1 MTKKPENLT
10 CIVTGDEIYYPGT
23 KDDAIYERFVPDHGF
38 DEYDSMMTELGAVA
52 RRAIPVYERAV
63 NESMGANSDKLILER
78 LQDRDFIIDTLREEV
93 ANKIQELLNAEFY
106 EKRDARFL
114 KDLLLNCMLNK
125 VSLRDILRDILDEE
139 LVLTEGALSP
149 NRAQACLLDDGRTFK
164 FLKALSIHLQ
174 DLEENKDNIELV
186 DAGSGPIP
194 LFGLVAALLSKKVNV
209 TCLEIVPASARKA
222 EEIIKSFHLE
232 DRVKIICTDAITYQH
247 DKDIDFL
254 ISETMYSGLTEEP
267 IADILNN
274 LSSQVSEDAVIM
286 PEWVSVDVGFV
297 SREKLNSLNRRVSV
311 SELDFGPVEVIR
323 FTRGKFDK
331 DLSFIIPIDDSISGS
346 HRLALMSK
354 LGLYGDKIVLSGQ
367 DSFITAPTLVGDANK
382 PFIDLSDC
390 GEAKNLHVSYSLG
403 DSGENVRTKTA

>member
-1 MTKKPENLT
+1 MTKKSENLT
-10 CIVTGDEIYYPGT
+10 CVVTGDEIYYPGT
-23 KDDAIYERFVPDHGF
+23 KNDAIYERFVPDHGF
-38 DEYDSMMTELGAVA
+38 HEYDSMITELGAVA

-63 NESMGANSDKLILER
+63 NESMGANSDTLILER

-106 EKRDARFL
+106 DERDARFL
-114 KDLLLNCMLNK
+114 KNLLLNCMLNK
-125 VSLRDILRDILDEE
+125 ISLRDIVDEE

-164 FLKALSIHLQ
+164 FLKALLIHLQ
-174 DLEENKDNIELV
+174 DLERSKDNIELV

-232 DRVKIICTDAITYQH
+232 DRVKVLCTDASTYQH

-286 PEWVSVDVGFV
+286 PEWVSVDVGLV
-297 SREKLNSLNRRVSV
+297 SREKLSSLDGRVSV

-403 DSGENVRTKTA
+403 DSGENVRTKIA